1 MPDVIISIIPSIAS
15 SKSSYLVNEVLNAL
29 TGYYELLADTPVLNY
44 LRLQEFISLELA
56 DVKDLTKVIN
66 RDYIGV
72 ICYSLNHNYLSF
84 FNMGV
89 ILYINNLVTLSYIA
103 PDRKSV
109 V

>member
-1 MPDVIISIIPSIAS
+1 MPHKHSVYEGIMSDVIISTIPSIAS

-66 RDYIGV
+66 RDYIGI
-72 ICYSLNHNYLSF
+72 ICYFLNHN
-84 FNMGV
+84 
-89 ILYINNLVTLSYIA
+89 LVLSYNIMFA
-103 PDRKSV
+103 
-109 V
+109 